1 MGSVFVR
8 SSSLARLL
16 SAVLAGLLLVGG
28 AVLAAAVPASAG
40 ASYFVSRINE
50 ERAEAGRKALKS
62 NSTLAAIA
70 VSHSQKMAASGDLY
84 HNPKLT
90 SVVPN
95 YRLVAENVGYGP
107 NEPTVHAAFMN
118 SAGHRANILDSR
130 LTEVGVGVVV
140 DAKGRVW
147 VTEVFRTPT
156 SSTSG
161 STSGSTTTT
170 KKATAKP
177 TPKPTKKP
185 AAKPSAKPTPKPTR
199 KAVAVAAPTP
209 RPTPKPTPT
218 ATPTPQPTPTPAA
231 LLRAEAWD
239 ATAPGIPVATSAA
252 DGPAQGRSE
261 DRPNA
266 IAILIAFGA
275 AGLAGLGL
283 RIPLG

>member
-70 VSHSQKMAASGDLY
+70 VSHSQKMA
-84 HNPKLT
+84 
-90 SVVPN
+90 
-95 YRLVAENVGYGP
+95 VAENVGYGP

-199 KAVAVAAPTP
+199 KAVPVAAPTP

>member
-1 MGSVFVR
+1 MGSPF
-8 SSSLARLL
+8 ARLL
-16 SAVLAGLLLVGG
+16 SALLAGLLLVGG
-28 AVLAAAVPASAG
+28 ALIGAAAPASAG

-50 ERAEAGRKALKS
+50 ERAEAGRKPLAS
-62 NSTLAAIA
+62 NAALAAIA
-70 VSHSQKMAASGDLY
+70 VAHSQKMASSGDLY

-107 NEPTVHAAFMN
+107 NEPTVHAAFMK

-140 DAKGRVW
+140 DANGRVW

-156 SSTSG
+156 G
-161 STSGSTTTT
+161 STGSATTTT

-177 TPKPTKKP
+177 SPKPSKKP
-185 AAKPSAKPTPKPTR
+185 AAKPSPKPSKKPAAKPSPKPTPKPT
-199 KAVAVAAPTP
+199 
-209 RPTPKPTPT
+209 PTPT
-218 ATPTPQPTPTPAA
+218 ATPTPEPKPTPSAI
-231 LLRAEAWD
+231 LRAEAWD
-239 ATAPGIPVATSAA
+239 AAAPGIPVAAAAA
-252 DGPAQGRSE
+252 DAPAQGRSE
-261 DRPNA
+261 ERPNP
-266 IAILIAFGA
+266 IAVLIAFGA